1 MIRTNFKNA
10 KKWLHQSGLFPTVRG
25 LFRAMSLNHRL
36 ECRLRQQFFS
46 QFLRP
51 GDLCFDIGANLGQ
64 SVEAF
69 LASGASVVALEPNPQ
84 CMPTLKH
91 LFGRNDKV
99 TIINKAVGSTPGT
112 AKLHFS
118 GTASTASLRETWNPL
133 DDQTVV
139 TEVIT
144 LAELIDEHGSPKL
157 LKVDVEGYEV
167 EVFKGLDRQVPLIY
181 FEMRTEEMDAVST
194 ILSRL
199 EGIGTVEGVNAV
211 SEDHSTWLLDSWVSR
226 EQFLTSL
233 PPQTGVANVC
243 VRMR

>member
-1 MIRTNFKNA
+1 MRTNFKNA

-25 LFRAMSLNHRL
+25 LFRAMSPNHRL
-36 ECRLRQQFFS
+36 ERRLRQQFFS

-91 LFGRNDKV
+91 MFGRNDKV

-118 GTASTASLRETWNPL
+118 GTAATASLRETWNPL

-139 TEVIT
+139 T
-144 LAELIDEHGSPKL
+144 LAELIDELGSPKL

-181 FEMRTEEMDAVST
+181 FEMFTEDMDAVST
-194 ILSRL
+194 ILARL

-211 SEDHSTWLLDSWVSR
+211 SEDHSTWLLDSWVSC

-233 PPQTGVANVC
+233 PPQTVTANVC